1 VPLATAQPTFKAPA
15 RWVDTPAQLEAVIEA
30 LLVEPQY
37 AIDTEF
43 HREKTYFPHLAL
55 VQIGW
60 PGDLVLIDPL
70 ALDLRPLERLFHSD
84 VLAVFHAAEQDLEV
98 LQHVVGCTPR
108 LIWDTQVAA
117 GFVGFSTP
125 SLSSLVERILHVSLS
140 KGDRLT
146 DWTQRPLTPAQKT
159 YAALD
164 VEYLLE
170 LRRLLLEQLVR
181 AGREVWVEE
190 EIAILR
196 NRHRNN
202 VAEQA
207 WWKLKDGRVLRGRD
221 RIVAQQICVWRERRA
236 KIENKP
242 VRFVLPDLA
251 VLAVAQSKPT
261 DVDQLGSMRGIDGRF
276 LRGGV
281 GKELLATVAEALSL
295 PSSDLQQPEPEDFD
309 RKLRPAL
316 TLASAWISQLARDA
330 KIDSGLLATRN
341 DLVQL
346 LRGDSDA
353 RLSQGWREPLVGVAV
368 RQLVSGSA
376 AIAFASSG
384 ELTLEQRSGVTLKL
398 DITTPDADW
407 VLESPDH
414 RAEDNS

>member
-1 VPLATAQPTFKAPA
+1 MPSAPAQPSFQFPA
-15 RWVDTPAQLEAVIEA
+15 RWVDTPEQLESVIEA
-30 LLVEPQY
+30 LLGEPQY

-43 HREKTYFPHLAL
+43 HREKTFFPHLAL

-70 ALDLRPLERLFHSD
+70 ALDLRPMERLFNSD

-108 LIWDTQVAA
+108 NIWDTQVAA

-146 DWTQRPLTPAQKT
+146 DWTQRPLTTAQKT

-170 LRRLLLEQLVR
+170 LRRLLLEQLIR
-181 AGREVWVEE
+181 AGREVWVDE

-196 NRHRNN
+196 NRQRNS
-202 VAEQA
+202 VAEHA

-221 RIVAQQICVWRERRA
+221 RIVAQQLCMWREKRA
-236 KIENKP
+236 KSEDKP

-281 GKELLATVAEALSL
+281 GKELLAVVAEALAL
-295 PSSDLQQPEPEDFD
+295 PGSALQQPEAEDFD

-353 RLSQGWREPLVGVAV
+353 RLSHGWREPLVGAAV
-368 RQLVSGSA
+368 HQLVSGEA

-384 ELTLEQRSGVTLKL
+384 ELTLEQRSGVTLSI

-414 RAEDNS
+414 RADDNA

>member
-1 VPLATAQPTFKAPA
+1 MPLATAQPTFKAPA

-146 DWTQRPLTPAQKT
+146 DWTQRPLTAAQKT

>member
-1 VPLATAQPTFKAPA
+1 VPLATAQPT
-15 RWVDTPAQLEAVIEA
+15 
-30 LLVEPQY
+30 LVEPQY

>member
-1 VPLATAQPTFKAPA
+1 MPLATAQPTFNAPA

-146 DWTQRPLTPAQKT
+146 DWTQRPLTAAQKT

>member
-1 VPLATAQPTFKAPA
+1 
-15 RWVDTPAQLEAVIEA
+15 
-30 LLVEPQY
+30 
-37 AIDTEF
+37 
-43 HREKTYFPHLAL
+43 
-55 VQIGW
+55 
-60 PGDLVLIDPL
+60 
-70 ALDLRPLERLFHSD
+70 
-84 VLAVFHAAEQDLEV
+84 
-98 LQHVVGCTPR
+98 
-108 LIWDTQVAA
+108 
-117 GFVGFSTP
+117 
-125 SLSSLVERILHVSLS
+125 
-140 KGDRLT
+140 
-146 DWTQRPLTPAQKT
+146 
-159 YAALD
+159 
-164 VEYLLE
+164 
-170 LRRLLLEQLVR
+170 
-181 AGREVWVEE
+181 
-190 EIAILR
+190 
-196 NRHRNN
+196 
-202 VAEQA
+202 
-207 WWKLKDGRVLRGRD
+207 
-221 RIVAQQICVWRERRA
+221 
-236 KIENKP
+236 
-242 VRFVLPDLA
+242 
-251 VLAVAQSKPT
+251 LAVAQSKPT

>member
-1 VPLATAQPTFKAPA
+1 MPLATAQPTFKAPA